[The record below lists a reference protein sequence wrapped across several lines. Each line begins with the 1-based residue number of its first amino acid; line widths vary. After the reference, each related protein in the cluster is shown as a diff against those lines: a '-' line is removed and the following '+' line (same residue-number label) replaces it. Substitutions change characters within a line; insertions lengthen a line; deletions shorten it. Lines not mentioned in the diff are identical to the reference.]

1 MAAKKA
7 IVSVVMAVAACVL
20 GPVALAQ
27 STNLSLMPPVA
38 PKRVSPIKGGVEA
51 LQFTVNT
58 ARGGLESREPIAGFV
73 DNTTFNLGAA
83 KSTMLKPG
91 AFRLWLDKSHAT
103 LSGQVQNDQMIVEV
117 AGQWDHADKTLR
129 NLGLPYTHIK
139 PRDLTS
145 ESLASARVV
154 IINCAGDLKREKL
167 QLLRDFVAR
176 GGYLLTTDWA
186 LDNTVAN
193 TFPGFIAWG
202 KGVNK
207 RPMYQANYVS
217 PDPVLANH
225 TVKKAYW
232 KLDDSAHLV
241 KVLDRQKVRILV
253 TSDELAAEDPERQGI
268 LACIFP
274 FGRGYVLHMV
284 GHFDNNA
291 RIGLGNF
298 LPDASD
304 DIGISLRQAIATNF
318 VAAGITGTRVP

>member
-7 IVSVVMAVAACVL
+7 LLSLGLALAAQLPENNV
-20 GPVALAQ
+20 LAQ

-38 PKRVSPIKGGVEA
+38 PERVSPIKGGVEA

-58 ARGGLESREPIAGFV
+58 KSGGFDSREPIMGFV
-73 DNTTFNLGAA
+73 DNTSFNLGDS
-83 KSTMLKPG
+83 KSTMLKPS
-91 AFRLWLDKSHAT
+91 AFRVWLGKSHP
-103 LSGQVQNDQMIVEV
+103 LIYGQVQNDELIVEI

-139 PRDLTS
+139 PRDLTAQ
-145 ESLASARVV
+145 SLAAAKVV

-186 LDNTVAN
+186 LDNTVTNA
-193 TFPGFIAWG
+193 FPGYIAWS

-207 RPMYQANYVS
+207 RPIYQAKYVS
-217 PDPVLANH
+217 PDPVLAIH

-241 KVLDRQKVRILV
+241 KVLEPQKVRVLV
-253 TSDELAAEDPERQGI
+253 TSAELASEDPEHLGI
-268 LACIFP
+268 LSCIFP
-274 FGRGYVLHMV
+274 FGRGFVLHMV

-318 VAAGITGTRVP
+318 VAAGITGTRPQ